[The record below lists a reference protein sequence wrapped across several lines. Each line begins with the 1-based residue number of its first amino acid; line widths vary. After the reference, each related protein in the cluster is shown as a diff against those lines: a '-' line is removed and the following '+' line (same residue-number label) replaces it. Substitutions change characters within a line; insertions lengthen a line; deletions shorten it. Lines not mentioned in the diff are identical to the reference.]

1 MDMIKKVAN
10 WKIKMPPDAATTGD
24 NESKSFSQI
33 IYSLILPQN
42 EED

>member
-10 WKIKMPPDAATTGD
+10 WKIKMPPAAAQQVTS
-24 NESKSFSQI
+24 ESKSFFQI